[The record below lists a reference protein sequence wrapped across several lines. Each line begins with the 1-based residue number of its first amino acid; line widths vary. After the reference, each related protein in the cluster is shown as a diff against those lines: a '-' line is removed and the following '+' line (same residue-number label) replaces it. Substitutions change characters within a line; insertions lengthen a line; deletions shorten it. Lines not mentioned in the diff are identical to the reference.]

1 MLLSLWGRVSVVQPA
16 WGPEPGPF
24 SQALHWLALCLPS
37 HFVGSRTI
45 FPPLG
50 PASSSTS
57 SAYSGEGAAMGVLHP
72 GPGGRR
78 VGWPGPQE
86 GACLEFLEVAGA
98 WKKAW
103 TSSASTKGLCVTILG
118 RSWRRPCMIPLT
130 PPPDRSAGR
139 GPAKQAR
146 WLSDVCAS
154 DNQGC
159 RIKHMC

>member
-1 MLLSLWGRVSVVQPA
+1 MLLSLWGRESVVQPA

-57 SAYSGEGAAMGVLHP
+57 SAYSGKGAAMGVLHP

-98 WKKAW
+98 WNKAW
-103 TSSASTKGLCVTILG
+103 TSSASTKGFVCHDLG
-118 RSWRRPCMIPLT
+118 EISETAVHDSFDTPTRPIGWKGSCKTGQM
-130 PPPDRSAGR
+130 AE
-139 GPAKQAR
+139 
-146 WLSDVCAS
+146 
-154 DNQGC
+154 
-159 RIKHMC
+159 